1 MPLWYMEY
9 ICLSVTFDNNQQL
22 VYFQLLAF
30 DSLVLIQDLIC
41 LNTTYRLLQLLD
53 CKRDQWLICNVIYLL
68 LSWL

>member
-53 CKRDQWLICNVIYLL
+53 CKEDQWLICNVIYLL
-68 LSWL
+68 LS

>member
-41 LNTTYRLLQLLD
+41 LNTMYRLLQLLD
-53 CKRDQWLICNVIYLL
+53 CKEING
-68 LSWL
+68 